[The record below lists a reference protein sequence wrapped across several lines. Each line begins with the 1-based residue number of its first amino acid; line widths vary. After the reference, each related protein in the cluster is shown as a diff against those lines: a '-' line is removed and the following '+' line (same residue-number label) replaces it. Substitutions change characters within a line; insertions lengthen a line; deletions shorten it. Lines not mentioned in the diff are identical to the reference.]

1 MAVLTSIIL
10 FGTPLPVILMAI
22 LTIIYLFGIPLAI
35 MLMAKRWPIIEKI
48 TPMVI
53 LYIIGLAAGNTILS
67 SEVVNT
73 LCTNISNVVVLMAI
87 PLMLMG
93 CDFKMWSTKAVV
105 KTFLIG
111 IVSVLSVTIAGYFLF
126 HPMAQ
131 NAEISN
137 IDYAKISAV
146 MTGIYIGGIPNLAPV
161 SKAVDLPQHLFL
173 LVSGYDLI
181 VTGFYLILIV
191 FCGKLIVRKI
201 FKINNLKK
209 EETTTDIKEEAV
221 STFKNKKFKHII
233 LNRAVGIIVAFL
245 VVIVAY
251 AISLIIPIENSTAVI
266 IIVLTTVSLLLSL
279 TKPVKRLEGTFD
291 LGLYFVYVFCLAVA
305 TMVNIHD
312 MEFSKHLFILY
323 YIAFA
328 VFGSIIIQIILAKI
342 FKINGNLVLV
352 SSIALINSPPFVPM
366 VAAVLNDKDIILPG
380 IAIGLLGYAVGNYLG
395 IGIFTM
401 LTSF

>member
-1 MAVLTSIIL
+1 MTALTSIIL
-10 FGTPLPVILMAI
+10 FGTPLPVILMAA

-35 MLMAKRWPIIEKI
+35 MLMAKRWPIIDKI
-48 TPMVI
+48 SPMVI
-53 LYIIGLAAGNTILS
+53 LYIIGLTVGNTVLS
-67 SEVVNT
+67 GEVVNS

-181 VTGFYLILIV
+181 VTGLYLILVV
-191 FCGKLIVRKI
+191 FCGKLIIRKI
-201 FKINNLKK
+201 FKLNNLKQ
-209 EETTTDIKEEAV
+209 EEKTTDLPNEEA
-221 STFKNKKFKHII
+221 SSFKNKKLKHII
-233 LNRAVGIIVAFL
+233 LNRALGIIVALL
-245 VVIVAY
+245 VVVIAY
-251 AISLIIPIENSTAVI
+251 AISLIIPLENNTAVI

-305 TMVNIHD
+305 TLVNIHD

-328 VFGSIIIQIILAKI
+328 VFGSIMIQIILAKI
-342 FKINGNLVLV
+342 FKINGDLVLV
-352 SSIALINSPPFVPM
+352 SSVALINSPPFVPM
-366 VAAVLNDKDIILPG
+366 VAAVLNNKDIILPG

-395 IGIFTM
+395 IGIYTM